1 MLGGRARI
9 ARRRLAACL
18 AGIAIGGIA
27 VARDTPPVAAPS
39 APSLA
44 SATSAAAAPATT
56 LAMPAAGAAAAPAPP
71 VQQLSEA
78 QLDQLV
84 APIALYPD
92 PLLAQILM
100 ASTYPLEVVEAA
112 RWVATPANRALTGD
126 ALADALA
133 AQNWDPSVRA
143 LVAFPEVLE
152 NMSDRLQWT
161 QELGNAFLA
170 QQVDVMGAVQRL
182 RRAAMAA
189 GTLRTTQQCDCRV
202 EASGETIAIPPAE
215 PEAVRVPVYT
225 PVVYGPW
232 PDEAYPPDSF
242 PAPEGFAYLPG
253 FWIGFEP
260 PVDLALYG
268 PLWGWCWI
276 DWGHRE
282 IGVDRRRHALALA
295 GHAAFTGRVWMHDPA
310 HRGGVRY
317 ADRATRARFDT
328 ARIAALTAAARFDRA
343 PRLEAA
349 RSEPLPG
356 GTSRFAAAA
365 PTLAS
370 APALHGAATPK
381 GVADTHGTSAFRAA
395 AGFRG
400 VPAAHGAV
408 ASHVRPTAFRGGQA
422 LHGPRHSRPGSRPR

>member
-1 MLGGRARI
+1 MLGGRVRI
-9 ARRRLAACL
+9 ARRWLAACL

-27 VARDTPPVAAPS
+27 LARDAQPIS
-39 APSLA
+39 APSTTPA
-44 SATSAAAAPATT
+44 MPAANAAAAPAS
-56 LAMPAAGAAAAPAPP
+56 P
-71 VQQLSEA
+71 VLQLSEA
-78 QLDQLV
+78 RLDQLV

-112 RWVATPANRALTGD
+112 RWVAMPANRGLTGD

-170 QQVDVMGAVQRL
+170 QQADVMGAVQRL

-215 PEAVRVPVYT
+215 PEAVRVPVYS
-225 PVVYGPW
+225 PVAYGPW

-242 PAPEGFAYLPG
+242 PTPEGFAYLPG

-260 PVDLALYG
+260 PVDLALFG

-295 GHAAFTGRVWMHDPA
+295 GHAAFADRVWVHDPA

-317 ADRATRARFDT
+317 ADPATRARFDA
-328 ARIAALTAAARFDRA
+328 ARAAALTAATRFDRA

-349 RSEPLPG
+349 RSVALPG
-356 GTSRFAAAA
+356 GTGRFAAAA
-365 PTLAS
+365 STLAG

-381 GVADTHGTSAFRAA
+381 GVADTHAISAFRGA

-400 VPAAHGAV
+400 VPAAHGGAK
-408 ASHVRPTAFRGGQA
+408 SHGGPTALRGGLA
-422 LHGPRHSRPGSRPR
+422 LHGPHKSGPGGRPR